1 MFTNDFPVGEF
12 PVLPPAF
19 VQELQARTV
28 LARRHLTEMAWKAVV
43 GKGLE
48 VFTGYQN

>member
-1 MFTNDFPVGEF
+1 MFTNDFPMGEF

-19 VQELQARTV
+19 FQEVQSRTA
-28 LARRHLTEMAWKAVV
+28 LARRQLTEMAWKAVV

>member
-1 MFTNDFPVGEF
+1 MDGRKQS
-12 PVLPPAF
+12 AR
-19 VQELQARTV
+19 ELQARTA
-28 LARRHLTEMAWKAVV
+28 LARRQLADMAWKAVV